1 MHRLGS
7 SSSKHRA
14 SHALTGFDKYY
25 VSSHHPDPRL
35 ASCFARKCFGKA
47 VPFLLCESA
56 ENGRVFRSS
65 FSFACAGWREASRV
79 GRVSVGRDA
88 WAQQP
93 NLAHRIILEAP
104 RTPTPPE
111 PRARP
116 RLPRPAHA
124 HAHAPCLV
132 RKPRPGRS
140 ESTPQSARDDDST
153 TRRARCRAF

>member
-1 MHRLGS
+1 M
-7 SSSKHRA
+7 
-14 SHALTGFDKYY
+14 
-25 VSSHHPDPRL
+25 
-35 ASCFARKCFGKA
+35 
-47 VPFLLCESA
+47 PFLLCESA

-111 PRARP
+111 TRARP
-116 RLPRPAHA
+116 RPRSLLGQKA
-124 HAHAPCLV
+124 
-132 RKPRPGRS
+132 
-140 ESTPQSARDDDST
+140 ETWPQRVDSSVCT
-153 TRRARCRAF
+153 